1 MTNDTQTAVYT
12 DFSGLANLRRNA
24 RQDPEGSLRAVAQ
37 QFEAIFMQLVLKSMR
52 DASMGDTMFDSEQSD
67 MYREMYD
74 KQIAMSLSE
83 KGGLGI
89 ADALVRQLSR
99 QPTQP
104 HGAEASASGSAA
116 ASMLPAMDGA
126 AKPLLNF
133 DRGQSLVSM
142 ARGEALTPE
151 LPQASAGQWFEEPLQ
166 FVHAIWDHAK
176 HAATALGTVPEVLV
190 AQAALETGWG
200 QRMLPG
206 ADGGSSNNLF
216 GIKADERWEGERVA
230 AQTLE
235 FREGVMAQER
245 ASFRAYPSLGASFSD
260 YVQFLKSNPRYRNAL
275 AESGDPQRFVAGLQR
290 AGYATD
296 PEYANKIKNIMNSD
310 TLREALGALNL

>member
-1 MTNDTQTAVYT
+1 MTNETQAAVYT
-12 DFSGLANLRRNA
+12 DFSGLARLRRDA
-24 RQDPEGSLRAVAQ
+24 KQDPEGSLRAVAQ
-37 QFEAIFMQLVLKSMR
+37 QFEAIFMQMVLKSMR
-52 DASMGDTMFDSEQSD
+52 DASMGDSLFDSDQGD

-74 KQIAMSLSE
+74 SQIAMNLAQ

-89 ADALVRQLSR
+89 ADAMVRQLSGNNA
-99 QPTQP
+99 PVP
-104 HGAEASASGSAA
+104 AGAENAGSLAGAMLRAS
-116 ASMLPAMDGA
+116 DTD
-126 AKPLLNF
+126 AKPLLNLEP
-133 DRGQSLVSM
+133 GQALVSM
-142 ARGEALTPE
+142 AEGGAETMQVP
-151 LPQASAGQWFEEPLQ
+151 ASSPRSWFEEPLQ

-176 HAATALGTVPEVLV
+176 RAADTLGTVPEVLV

-200 QRMLPG
+200 QHMLARSDG
-206 ADGGSSNNLF
+206 ASANNLF
-216 GIKADERWEGERVA
+216 GIKADERWNGERVA

-245 ASFRAYPSLGASFSD
+245 AAFRAYGSLGDSFSD
-260 YVQFLKSNPRYRNAL
+260 YVRFLKSNPRYREAL
-275 AESGDPQRFVAGLQR
+275 ADSSDPERFVNGLQR